1 MEDLHKLM
9 NECAAEAARVARG
22 VTPDRLGDRTPCAE
36 FDVRALVNHWVT
48 FTSYGLEC
56 RARRVPLPEVVLE
69 RDHAGEDGWAETYAE
84 RLDRAVAAWAEP
96 GVWQGDIDL
105 GFMAMPAPELAS
117 VVVKEMAVHG
127 WDVARAT
134 GQDFRASEALG
145 ALVLDVVERHG
156 ATYREYDGFADPVPV
171 PDGASAFE
179 RAIALSGRDPA
190 WR

>member
-1 MEDLHKLM
+1 M
-9 NECAAEAARVARG
+9 
-22 VTPDRLGDRTPCAE
+22 
-36 FDVRALVNHWVT
+36 
-48 FTSYGLEC
+48 
-56 RARRVPLPEVVLE
+56 VLE